1 MTGYKRRDERF
12 SVGEEATMLHPG
24 LAIELAKAVAEEHR
38 RDALVRRRSAGERE
52 RIAARHEAE
61 RAARAADHALS
72 ALGALTLLAILLLGP
87 PAALVAVAAAAAL
100 AIAPA
105 VAPALLARLAGR
117 RAARSTDRWQRWR
130 SVEPDAEY
138 LRRRAA

>member
-1 MTGYKRRDERF
+1 
-12 SVGEEATMLHPG
+12 MLHPG

-38 RDALVRRRSAGERE
+38 RDALGRRRSAGERD
-52 RIAARHEAE
+52 RIAAREEDE

-72 ALGALTLLAILLLGP
+72 ALGALALLAILLLGP
-87 PAALVAVAAAAAL
+87 PAVLVVVAAAVAVAAGP
-100 AIAPA
+100 AI
-105 VAPALLARLAGR
+105 APALLARLAGR
-117 RAARSTDRWQRWR
+117 QDGPSADRWQRWR